1 MLLVSSSAITSSGL
15 QPLPQKPRIGPH
27 GLIRAFRQ
35 PSGIAGCRRQR
46 NLYCQAQD
54 RSSATTDIR
63 KVDTEK
69 GGILHSLWETV
80 FTPESLVP
88 LGIGVGGG
96 ILAGYGQDGALIG
109 MQLPQAAFQPV
120 SATGALLHS
129 PCYWLQTVA
138 GAAAGAALRAAQL
151 LFLQQTVPFTYRKHT
166 LILPVGIELL
176 MGDATFKQQIGGYA
190 QAGKLLKE
198 NNSDY
203 QLIQGIAKRV
213 IQAVS
218 KEYGGGFQKHVSK
231 FKWEVVVVDDKVP
244 NAFVLPGGKI
254 VVFTGEYLTCSV
266 SMLCGWKRR
275 KCCWMKTI

>member
-1 MLLVSSSAITSSGL
+1 ML
-15 QPLPQKPRIGPH
+15 
-27 GLIRAFRQ
+27 
-35 PSGIAGCRRQR
+35 
-46 NLYCQAQD
+46 
-54 RSSATTDIR
+54 
-63 KVDTEK
+63 
-69 GGILHSLWETV
+69 
-80 FTPESLVP
+80 
-88 LGIGVGGG
+88 
-96 ILAGYGQDGALIG
+96 
-109 MQLPQAAFQPV
+109 
-120 SATGALLHS
+120 
-129 PCYWLQTVA
+129 TVA

-213 IQAVS
+213 IQAVG

-254 VVFTGEYLTCSV
+254 VVFTGECLTYSISLLDV
-266 SMLCGWKRR
+266 TSIRLQQDQTLLSATSELTGLLR
-275 KCCWMKTI
+275 

>member
-1 MLLVSSSAITSSGL
+1 M
-15 QPLPQKPRIGPH
+15 
-27 GLIRAFRQ
+27 
-35 PSGIAGCRRQR
+35 
-46 NLYCQAQD
+46 
-54 RSSATTDIR
+54 
-63 KVDTEK
+63 
-69 GGILHSLWETV
+69 GGASCSRVLS
-80 FTPESLVP
+80 
-88 LGIGVGGG
+88 
-96 ILAGYGQDGALIG
+96 
-109 MQLPQAAFQPV
+109 
-120 SATGALLHS
+120 
-129 PCYWLQTVA
+129 A

-213 IQAVS
+213 IGAVG
-218 KEYGGGFQKHVSK
+218 KEYGGGFQKHVAK

-254 VVFTGEYLTCSV
+254 VVFTGSWSFVTCT
-266 SMLCGWKRR
+266 C
-275 KCCWMKTI
+275 IA